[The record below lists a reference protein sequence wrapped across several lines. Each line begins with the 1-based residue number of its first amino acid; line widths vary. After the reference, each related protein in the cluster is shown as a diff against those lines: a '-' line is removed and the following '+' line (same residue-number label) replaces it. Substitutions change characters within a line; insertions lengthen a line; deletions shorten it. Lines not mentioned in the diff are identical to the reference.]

1 MSNNKLFMKNLA
13 ISSADLYVYGEIVD
27 EKWWDSDVDA
37 KDLRDAI
44 EGLGNGST
52 LNIYVNSPGGSVFV
66 ASAMTAM
73 LERAKER
80 GVTVNAYVDGL
91 AASAASFL
99 IMAADNIIMY
109 KNSMIMVH
117 KPMSYAWGNAN
128 DLQSTIDALNTIE
141 ESVMIPLYE
150 KKAIGDIEKIKQMIN
165 NETWLSAQETAE
177 FFNVTISD
185 NEAQIAALADRELLS
200 RYKNV
205 PEALANIPKPEQAP
219 APTPAAEPEP
229 TPAPIDYSRFEK
241 ALNNLRKER

>member
-1 MSNNKLFMKNLA
+1 MSNKLFMKNLA

-44 EGLGNGST
+44 DGLGNGST

-117 KPMSYAWGNAN
+117 KPMAYASGNVN
-128 DLQSTIDALNTIE
+128 DLQSTIDALNKVE
-141 ESVMIPLYE
+141 ETVMLPLYE
-150 KKAIGDIEKIKQMIN
+150 KKAIGDMETIKEMIN
-165 NETWLSAQETAE
+165 KETWLSAEETAE
-177 FFNVTISD
+177 FFNVEISD
-185 NEAQIAALADRELLS
+185 NEAQIAALADRELLN

-205 PEALANIPKPEQAP
+205 PEALANIPKP
-219 APTPAAEPEP
+219 APTPTAEPEP

>member
-1 MSNNKLFMKNLA
+1 MNKKLFMKNLA
-13 ISSADLYVYGEIVD
+13 ISSADLYLYGEIVD

-44 EGLGNGST
+44 EGLGNGSV

-66 ASAMTAM
+66 ASAMVSM

-109 KNSMIMVH
+109 KNSMLMIH

-141 ESVMIPLYE
+141 DVVMLPLYE
-150 KKAIGDIEKIKQMIN
+150 KKAIGDLEKIKQMIN
-165 NETWLSAQETAE
+165 DETWLTADETAE
-177 FFNVTISD
+177 FFNVTIS
-185 NEAQIAALADRELLS
+185 EAESQIAALADKELLN

-205 PEALANIPKPEQAP
+205 PDALSEKLKPAEPKPAPEPKPE
-219 APTPAAEPEP
+219 
-229 TPAPIDYSRFEK
+229 PIDYSKFEEVINK
-241 ALNNLRKER
+241 LRKER

>member
-1 MSNNKLFMKNLA
+1 MSNKLFMKNLA

-27 EKWWDSDVDA
+27 EKWWDSDIDA

-44 EGLGNGST
+44 DGLGNGST

-117 KPMSYAWGNAN
+117 KPMSYAFGNAN

-150 KKAIGDIEKIKQMIN
+150 KKAIGDIEAIKQMIN
-165 NETWLSAQETAE
+165 NETWLSAEETAE
-177 FFNVTISD
+177 FFNVTISE
-185 NEAQIAALADRELLS
+185 NEAQIAAMADRELLS

-219 APTPAAEPEP
+219 TPTPKAEPEP
-229 TPAPIDYSRFEK
+229 APAPIDYSRFEK
-241 ALNNLRKER
+241 TLDNLRKER